1 MEVGVQVAVGLLH
14 SDDVGDHGVERFSKL
29 GVWGGLQ
36 GIVAGFQPFGDVGIP
51 EDVAAAFVFRLEGV
65 EASGLFAHFVVGRD
79 AANSVRFDPGSPE
92 RIVDLDVFEKH
103 RFFGLGENG
112 GHEA

>member
-14 SDDVGDHGVERFSKL
+14 GDDVGDNGVERFPKL
-29 GVWGGLQ
+29 GVGSGLER
-36 GIVAGFQPFGDVGIP
+36 IVAGFQPLGHVGIP

-65 EASGLFAHFVVGRD
+65 EASSLLAHLVVGRD

-112 GHEA
+112 GKKA